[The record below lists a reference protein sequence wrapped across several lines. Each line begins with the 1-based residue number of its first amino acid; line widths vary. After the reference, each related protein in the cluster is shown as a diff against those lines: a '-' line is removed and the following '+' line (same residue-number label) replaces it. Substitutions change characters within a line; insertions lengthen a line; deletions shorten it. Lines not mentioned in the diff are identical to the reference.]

1 MVNKPS
7 SNNYCK
13 LIKNFDVKKSAEIYA
28 NFEKELNQYSE
39 LTLVNFIVEY
49 YNKSSVQK
57 LLEEYGCHD
66 ILYTVE
72 NVHHKILQFKKIL
85 DITEKEN
92 VVEKLTIE
100 KCITIINDITDKSK
114 LKGGRPFR
122 QFIRNIFRRLETTQF
137 TDFCFA
143 LIGIVICCMFVD
155 VFGFDRD
162 LVRTLIVNG
171 VLLVPIIARLIA
183 AGRMHNIP
191 DNVFDIL
198 YDLIYRNTDRH
209 RRRVQIVSFNQYAQW
224 HIEGIDLL
232 HWLPTFSDQM
242 IRGDFE
248 RDNLRRIYSELNLFR
263 SLVETNG
270 WIALAN
276 DDSVDIDLNLALRAH
291 IYDIHNR
298 QNPIQQPHLLGP
310 PDYLIIRRA
319 SDIPDN
325 ISNENR
331 CNICYE
337 DLIESNREND
347 TKNENGYLVRLHQQI
362 DGVAHLFHFKCIK
375 NWFLNGR
382 SRSCPLCRQDIDFSR
397 VLVDENIPENE
408 DGIDFFDVP
417 SDEVL
422 GNE

>member
-1 MVNKPS
+1 
-7 SNNYCK
+7 
-13 LIKNFDVKKSAEIYA
+13 
-28 NFEKELNQYSE
+28 
-39 LTLVNFIVEY
+39 
-49 YNKSSVQK
+49 
-57 LLEEYGCHD
+57 
-66 ILYTVE
+66 
-72 NVHHKILQFKKIL
+72 
-85 DITEKEN
+85 
-92 VVEKLTIE
+92 
-100 KCITIINDITDKSK
+100 
-114 LKGGRPFR
+114 
-122 QFIRNIFRRLETTQF
+122 
-137 TDFCFA
+137 
-143 LIGIVICCMFVD
+143 MFVD

-183 AGRMHNIP
+183 ASRMHNIP

-198 YDLIYRNTDRH
+198 YDLIYRNTDLH

-298 QNPIQQPHLLGP
+298 QNPIQQPPLLGP

-319 SDIPDN
+319 SDIPAN

-375 NWFLNGR
+375 NWFL
-382 SRSCPLCRQDIDFSR
+382 SRNTCPLCRQDINFSR

>member
-1 MVNKPS
+1 MAYKS
-7 SNNYCK
+7 ISNNYCK
-13 LIKNFDVKKSAEIYA
+13 LIENFDVKKSAKIYA
-28 NFEKELNQYSE
+28 NFKKELHEYSE

-49 YNKSSVQK
+49 YNKSKIQK
-57 LLEEYGCHD
+57 LLEEYGCDD
-66 ILYTVE
+66 IFDTVE
-72 NVHHKILQFKKIL
+72 NVYHKILQFKKIL

-100 KCITIINDITDKSK
+100 KCNVLLNAITNKSK
-114 LKGGRPFR
+114 LKGGKPFR
-122 QFIRNIFRRLETTQF
+122 NFIRNIFRRLQTSQSEELLVAF
-137 TDFCFA
+137 TSIVITSLFVDESIFA
-143 LIGIVICCMFVD
+143 LG
-155 VFGFDRD
+155 G
-162 LVRTLIVNG
+162 
-171 VLLVPIIARLIA
+171 LLVAIIAGLMINARI
-183 AGRMHNIP
+183 NYIP

-198 YDLIYRNTDRH
+198 YDLIYRNTDLH
-209 RRRVQIVSFNQYAQW
+209 RRGAQIVSFNQYAQW
-224 HIEGIDLL
+224 HIEGIDLI

-242 IRGDFE
+242 IRGEFH
-248 RDNLRRIYSELNLFR
+248 RDNLRRISSELNLYR
-263 SLVETNG
+263 ALVENDG

-276 DDSVDIDLNLALRAH
+276 DDRVILDADLALRAH
-291 IYDIHNR
+291 NYDIHNR
-298 QNPIQQPHLLGP
+298 LNFHQPPSQLGLA
-310 PDYLIIRRA
+310 DYLIIRRA
-319 SDIPDN
+319 SNIPDN
-325 ISNENR
+325 ISNENM

-382 SRSCPLCRQDIDFSR
+382 SRACPLCRVDIDFSR